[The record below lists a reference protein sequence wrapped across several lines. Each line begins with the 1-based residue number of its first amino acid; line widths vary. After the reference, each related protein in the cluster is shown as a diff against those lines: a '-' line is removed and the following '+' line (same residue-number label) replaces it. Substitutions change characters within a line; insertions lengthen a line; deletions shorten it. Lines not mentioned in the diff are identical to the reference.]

1 MSVELTENKEL
12 AVSSPPTGWQV
23 IWREFKK
30 DRLAMF
36 SLVGLIV
43 VIFGVFIWA
52 LFIDQ
57 EALMKISLRDK
68 YAVPGSEQ
76 YSGLGSYTLGADQGG
91 RDILGQL
98 IIGAKNSISI
108 AIAITL
114 ITGIFGI
121 VVGMVCG
128 YFGGWIDNMFMRIID
143 FFITIPQLM
152 LIIVFVTIVPK
163 YGVPEFVMIMSIFLW
178 TGTARLVRSKAL
190 SESRRDYVNA
200 SKTLGTNDFVII
212 FKEIMP
218 NLSSILIVEMTLN
231 FAGNVGIETGLSYLG
246 FGLPPSTPSL
256 GTLVSY
262 ANNPLV
268 LYEYWWC
275 WLPAAIFILLMMLA
289 INYIGQALRR
299 AADAKQRLG

>member
-1 MSVELTENKEL
+1 MSIEVSAKNEQV
-12 AVSSPPTGWQV
+12 VSSPPTGWQV

-30 DRLAMF
+30 DKIAMF
-36 SLVGLIV
+36 SLIALIL
-43 VIFGVFIWA
+43 VIIGVFIWA
-52 LFIDQ
+52 WFIDK

-68 YAVPGSEQ
+68 YGAPGDKFF
-76 YSGLGSYTLGADQGG
+76 LGADQGG

-98 IIGAKNSISI
+98 IIGARNSIYI
-108 AIAITL
+108 AIAITA

-121 VVGMVCG
+121 FVGLICG

-143 FFITIPQLM
+143 FFITIPSLM
-152 LIIVFVTIVPK
+152 LIIVFITVIPK
-163 YGVPEFVMIMSIFLW
+163 YGVPEFVLIMSLFLW

-190 SESRRDYVNA
+190 SESRRDYVNT

-218 NLSSILIVEMTLN
+218 NLSSILIVELTLN

-275 WLPAAIFILLMMLA
+275 WLPAAIFILLMMLG
-289 INYIGQALRR
+289 INYVGQALRR